1 MLSSR
6 GAITTNVAL
15 VECAAGQN
23 TSDKSVFL
31 LSELEKVW
39 VAVAVVARRLLLDGS
54 AVQIAPFGALW
65 TKEYVLLRDRQ
76 QHAYTTRKLCFGI
89 NLNYANRYGLD
100 TSKVPLERPGGEG
113 YVRVSMA
120 DIVAVCGVPAR
131 TASAALKE
139 FFLYIGEGLA
149 RGRVLQLSLPGVATI
164 LMKKQKVVLRMDEE
178 LRLEMYE
185 VDSRKWPG
193 ELQRE
198 GYEALRK
205 QGDTATSS
213 ALGSAAASRPPTS
226 CLSRA
231 SWRATPAST
240 ANVGV
245 EPKKPVFVAVSPCGR
260 LFDEIA
266 QQEDQRRRAAHLAVA
281 AEREMRRRQEDLN
294 RRIEQYV
301 GYEGDPDS
309 VEKAVYYPELV
320 DENGFDETHPPS
332 QDAKGTG
339 FDDERRRSG
348 RRPPSVSGESIY
360 NIIPSSDSRRTA
372 AAPLQTNP
380 YRQRCLQSS
389 SRTPSHHHGVAA
401 KDEPDVEVIEI
412 VDDSDTAE
420 PPVGSTKNRPLA
432 HKDAELERILRE
444 EEPFSRPSHR
454 HAYHEASAARDLIY
468 SQPYEAPSRRAG
480 STAIAGP
487 SPATHKTNI
496 ASLDV
501 SASPATTA
509 AAKCG
514 QTQEDVLRFGRK
526 RFGANQHD
534 SDHIGS
540 LLQYREY

>member
-76 QHAYTTRKLCFGI
+76 QHAYTARTLCVGI
-89 NLNYANRYGLD
+89 NLNYANRYGVD
-100 TSKVPLERPGGEG
+100 TSKVPLERPSGEG

-139 FFLYIGEGLA
+139 FFLYIGEGLS

-164 LMKKQKVVLRMDEE
+164 LMKKQKVVLKMDEE

-185 VDSRKWPG
+185 ADSRKWPG

-198 GYEALRK
+198 GYAALQK
-205 QGDTATSS
+205 QGDTTTSS
-213 ALGSAAASRPPTS
+213 ALTSAASSRPSTS
-226 CLSRA
+226 RLSRA
-231 SWRATPAST
+231 SWRVTPAMT
-240 ANVGV
+240 ASDGV
-245 EPKKPVFVAVSPCGR
+245 EPKRPVFVAAAPCGR

-266 QQEDQRRRAAHLAVA
+266 QQEEQRRKAAQSAIAV
-281 AEREMRRRQEDLN
+281 ERELRRRQEDLN
-294 RRIEQYV
+294 RRIEGYV
-301 GYEGDPDS
+301 GYEGDADP
-309 VEKAVYYPELV
+309 VEKTGNDPEAVG
-320 DENGFDETHPPS
+320 DNGFDETHPLS
-332 QDAKGTG
+332 EDVKGAG
-339 FDDERRRSG
+339 FYGGRRCSG
-348 RRPPSVSGESIY
+348 RRPPSASGESIY
-360 NIIPSSDSRRTA
+360 NIIDSSDPRCPA
-372 AAPLQTNP
+372 AAPLQP
-380 YRQRCLQSS
+380 HAYGKGHPQSS
-389 SRTPSHHHGVAA
+389 SPAPSRYHNVAA
-401 KDEPDVEVIEI
+401 KEEPEVEVIEI

-420 PPVGSTKNRPLA
+420 QPVKPAENCPLA

-444 EEPFSRPSHR
+444 EEPFSRHSHR
-454 HAYHEASAARDLIY
+454 HAYHEPSMARDLIY

-480 STAIAGP
+480 STAVAGP
-487 SPATHKTNI
+487 SLTAHKKHTASIDASEPFATI
-496 ASLDV
+496 V
-501 SASPATTA
+501 SAKP
-509 AAKCG
+509 G
-514 QTQEDVLRFGRK
+514 QAHENVPRFGRK
-526 RFGANQHD
+526 RFDANQHD